1 VPGRAGLM
9 KSRESLQ
16 IDHLIPAPG
25 GSLKLMIFLFHPP
38 HLIIYL
44 QNIPSLNRGTIM
56 GKIHVLDNEISICT
70 LNNED
75 YICITDIARYK
86 DPDRTKLSYPELAA
100 EQEYHRISG
109 DMGASQQ
116 SDL

>member
-1 VPGRAGLM
+1 MLSRHGPCRKPGRAGEAD
-9 KSRESLQ
+9 KEQGIPAYRSSDSRARGILEAHDFSLSPSAP
-16 IDHLIPAPG
+16 DHLSPEY
-25 GSLKLMIFLFHPP
+25 SLIKP
-38 HLIIYL
+38 
-44 QNIPSLNRGTIM
+44 GTIM

-100 EQEYHRISG
+100 EQEYH
-109 DMGASQQ
+109 
-116 SDL
+116 